1 MIGIEAEVV
10 KFKRNT
16 DDQFAEFAID
26 LITLTLCL
34 EYENLVE
41 SCKVAV
47 HPGIQTVKDILYII
61 ECNINQGERPNRS
74 YQS

>member
-41 SCKVAV
+41 K
-47 HPGIQTVKDILYII
+47 L
-61 ECNINQGERPNRS
+61 
-74 YQS
+74 